1 MKDRLLRTSDVSLL
15 TGLIISSA
23 LLISGG
29 VFISIWR
36 QTTKTPK
43 LRHGGRSFVGSK
55 ADPANPYRAVSIRA
69 GTVRC
74 VAIADTE
81 GERYLVEDNNIPHLP
96 HPLCDFEKCEC
107 KYVHH
112 RDRRSGDDR
121 RSIFGVSHNMHI
133 QTGHIEGRRNS
144 GRRNSDF

>member
-1 MKDRLLRTSDVSLL
+1 MSLL
-15 TGLIISSA
+15 TGLLISST
-23 LLISGG
+23 LLLSAV
-29 VFISIWR
+29 VFISIWQ
-36 QTTKTPK
+36 QTTKIPQ
-43 LRHGGRSFVGSK
+43 LRHGGRSFFNLNAES
-55 ADPANPYRAVSIRA
+55 ANPYRAVSIRA

-81 GERYLVEDNNIPHLP
+81 GKRYLVEDNNTPHLP
-96 HPLCDFEKCEC
+96 HAVCGSAKCGC

-121 RSIFGVSHNMHI
+121 RSIFGVSHNLHI
-133 QTGHIEGRRNS
+133 QTGHVEGRRNP